1 MKLNLGRRFILFIHW
16 LASLALLA
24 AIVFPEYVA
33 WGLSLLNWVPGN
45 YMEIVSIVLL
55 TIYLLLSLS
64 VLCMIFSRDG
74 KRAERGFITVDSSDS
89 GKVRIAISAIEQMVR
104 QAACTVDRIADMK
117 IGIRNSDD
125 AVDINVNVVMMNGSH
140 VPTVTLN
147 MQRAIRQYV
156 EMNCGVAV
164 RSVSINIQSVAAN
177 ADGVGK
183 HGKRSE
189 ARAKTAIPSV
199 QNAPET
205 TVTPVTIE
213 PVVSAGEAE
222 PACMSDF
229 EETEAPATMQE
240 DIVEAFASEGSS
252 EELNTEQEK
261 EN

>member
-1 MKLNLGRRFILFIHW
+1 MKLNLGRRIILFVHW

-33 WGLSLLNWVPGN
+33 WGLAYLSWVPAN
-45 YMEIVSIVLL
+45 YMEIGSIVLL

-64 VLCMIFSRDG
+64 VVCMVFSRDG

-89 GKVRIAISAIEQMVR
+89 GRVRIAISAVEQMVR
-104 QAACTVDRIADMK
+104 QAACTVDGIADMK

-164 RSVSINIQSVAAN
+164 RSVSINIQSVTAN

-189 ARAKTAIPSV
+189 ARTMSPIPAV
-199 QNAPET
+199 QNAAGS
-205 TVTPVTIE
+205 VDE
-213 PVVSAGEAE
+213 PATFAGEAE
-222 PACMSDF
+222 PACMSGFDD
-229 EETEAPATMQE
+229 TEAPVVLQDE
-240 DIVEAFASEGSS
+240 SVEVFASEETS